1 MSLLWS
7 EPVRIGL
14 SPRRVELARLR
25 PGLRR
30 HAVVGENARD
40 CVPEDGQPMWT
51 GALEALDALLADRT
65 PGGGGATVVLSNH
78 FVRYA
83 VLPWNPELVTAA
95 EFAVAAA
102 QRIQLTYGDAA
113 RGWEVRASA
122 AEWGQAGIVCAI
134 DAALL
139 AALAEHVG
147 RAGLR
152 LVSVEPLLMKA
163 FNTLRRDLAADGA
176 LAVVEAGRVCVGVF
190 SQGQWL
196 SVMSRRC
203 DGADPARLIAQE
215 LALAAP
221 ETPPG
226 RVELLNLGPDRAWAP
241 SPELPLRPHAT
252 PGGHSCRL
260 ALYGSV

>member
-1 MSLLWS
+1 MSLSWS
-7 EPVRIGL
+7 ESIRIGF

-25 PGLRR
+25 PGLRHR
-30 HAVVGENARD
+30 TVTGESARD
-40 CVPEDGQPMWT
+40 CTPEDGQPMWS
-51 GALEALDALLADRT
+51 GALDALDALLTELT
-65 PGGGGATVVLSNH
+65 PGGSATVVLSNH

-102 QRIQLTYGDAA
+102 QRIQLAYGDLAH
-113 RGWEVRASA
+113 GWEVRASA
-122 AEWGQAGIVCAI
+122 GEWGEAGIVCAI

-152 LVSVEPLLMKA
+152 LVSVEPLLMNA
-163 FNTLRRDLAADGA
+163 FNALRRDIAADGA
-176 LAVVEAGRVCVGVF
+176 LAVVEAGRVCVAVF

-196 SVMSRRC
+196 SVMSRRG
-203 DGADPARLIAQE
+203 DASDPMRLIAQE

-221 ETPPG
+221 EMPPS
-226 RVELLNLGPDRAWAP
+226 RVEMLNLGPA
-241 SPELPLRPHAT
+241 LAT
-252 PGGHSCRL
+252 PSAAMPPMQHHPLPAVACPL
-260 ALYGSV
+260 ALFGSL